1 MDPAGRPRPGV
12 TGAFANPIAGPDTAN
27 HTHLPLSPC
36 RSRSLPVDP
45 TPPPAIT
52 TLLNDWRG
60 GDSRALDLLI
70 PLVYEEL
77 RQVAARHLAV
87 ERSDHTLQST
97 ALVHEAYARLVGV
110 DIPWQD
116 RAHFF
121 AVASGTMR
129 RILVDHARA
138 RRAGKRGG
146 GAVPVTLQEGLL
158 GKETATDRLVELD
171 DALRRLAA
179 MDSRK
184 ERVVELRYFGGLNAG
199 EIAEVLKVGV
209 ATVQRDLR
217 FARAWLRR
225 ELSDGDLALPPSA

>member
-1 MDPAGRPRPGV
+1 M
-12 TGAFANPIAGPDTAN
+12 
-27 HTHLPLSPC
+27 
-36 RSRSLPVDP
+36 DP
-45 TPPPAIT
+45 TPTPAIT

-110 DIPWQD
+110 HIPWQD

-138 RRAGKRGG
+138 RRAEKRGG
-146 GAVPVTLQEGLL
+146 GAVPVTLQEGLM
-158 GKETATDRLVELD
+158 GKETPADGLLELD

-225 ELSDGDLALPPSA
+225 ELSDGGLTPPRSAGE

>member
-1 MDPAGRPRPGV
+1 M
-12 TGAFANPIAGPDTAN
+12 
-27 HTHLPLSPC
+27 
-36 RSRSLPVDP
+36 DP
-45 TPPPAIT
+45 TPTPAIT

-110 DIPWQD
+110 HIPWQD

-138 RRAGKRGG
+138 RRAEKRGG
-146 GAVPVTLQEGLL
+146 GAVPVTLQEGLM
-158 GKETATDRLVELD
+158 GKETPADGLLELD

-225 ELSDGDLALPPSA
+225 ELSDGGLTPPRSVGE